1 MYPHAEAVR
10 LRSHLFFPL
19 PKTGEPYVIAM
30 SSDVLP
36 EQFFSRPSLAT
47 LCPEAALMCAVLEDA
62 LDCVQKQFISETRR
76 AKHLGQEAEQ
86 WLFSDDSNWAFSFVA
101 ICNALDLSP
110 EYIRLKLKR
119 CNEPR
124 QDAAQN
130 KRRLIETVQQRR
142 VA

>member
-1 MYPHAEAVR
+1 
-10 LRSHLFFPL
+10 
-19 PKTGEPYVIAM
+19 M

-76 AKHLGQEAEQ
+76 AKHLGQETEQ

-124 QDAAQN
+124 QDASQN
-130 KRRLIETVQQRR
+130 KRRAYRDGTAATSSLKGKLKYPGSNNEFRLPR
-142 VA
+142 NGYPN